1 MLFDTK
7 LRRIA
12 GSCQTVE
19 GTGNPFAFIDA
30 VNSSLDETTK
40 NRIAECNISLRVLAR
55 ILKRALASCD
65 ANKTAN
71 DLLDDS
77 AYIISQEQ
85 EVGRL

>member
-7 LRRIA
+7 LKIIA

-19 GTGNPFAFIDA
+19 GIGNPFAFIDA

-40 NRIAECNISLRVLAR
+40 NRMAECNISLGALAR

-77 AYIISQEQ
+77 AYIISQER